1 MKIRNQH
8 RPLAENAGL
17 TARSV
22 PLSQGL
28 AMGGFSLIELM
39 VAVAVIG
46 ILSAVALPSYSNY
59 VKSGN
64 AQEAPSNLMT
74 MKTQA
79 EQYFAD
85 HPALGFKD
93 FPCTAPS
100 DAKFFDYTCTY
111 TPVTV
116 PQNTITI
123 TATGKSTSNVSG
135 WTYTID
141 QTGNRASSGIGTS
154 SSTSCWITKN
164 NGSC

>member
-1 MKIRNQH
+1 MGYGLSPVSH
-8 RPLAENAGL
+8 RL
-17 TARSV
+17 TT
-22 PLSQGL
+22 
-28 AMGGFSLIELM
+28 GGFSLIELM

-59 VKSGN
+59 VKNGN

-79 EQYFAD
+79 EQYFSD
-85 HPALGFKD
+85 NPSLGFKD

-100 DAKFFDYTCTY
+100 NAKFFDYACTY
-111 TPVTV
+111 TPVAV

-123 TATGKSTSNVSG
+123 TATGKSTSNISG
-135 WTYTID
+135 WTYSID
-141 QTGNRASSGIGTS
+141 QTGNRASSAIGTS
-154 SSTSCWITKN
+154 SSTTCWITKY

>member
-1 MKIRNQH
+1 MKNRNQN
-8 RPLAENAGL
+8 RPVAESKNIISGASPTSRRL
-17 TARSV
+17 TT
-22 PLSQGL
+22 
-28 AMGGFSLIELM
+28 GGFSLVALM
-39 VAVAVIG
+39 VAVSVIG

-59 VKSGN
+59 VKNGN

-79 EQYFAD
+79 EQYFSD
-85 HPALGFKD
+85 NPAKGFKD

-100 DAKFFDYTCTY
+100 NAKFFDYACTY

-116 PQNTITI
+116 PQNAITI
-123 TATGKSTSNVSG
+123 TATGKSSSNISG

-141 QTGNRASSGIGTS
+141 QTGTRTSSGIGTS
-154 SSTSCWITKN
+154 SSTTCWITKY

>member
-1 MKIRNQH
+1 MYRRNQY
-8 RPLAENAGL
+8 RPVAGN
-17 TARSV
+17 TRMSDNSV
-22 PLSQGL
+22 AVGRLDSE
-28 AMGGFSLIELM
+28 GGFSLIELM

-46 ILSAVALPSYSNY
+46 ILAAVALPSYSNY

-85 HPALGFKD
+85 NPAKGFKD

-100 DAKFFDYTCTY
+100 GSKFFDYACTY

-116 PQNTITI
+116 PQNTIAI
-123 TATGKSTSNVSG
+123 TATGKSTSNISG

-141 QTGNRASSGIGTS
+141 QTGNRTSTGIGTS
-154 SSTSCWITKN
+154 SSTTCWITKN

>member
-1 MKIRNQH
+1 MKSRNQNG
-8 RPLAENAGL
+8 PVAERKSKGAGVSPVRRQL
-17 TARSV
+17 TT
-22 PLSQGL
+22 
-28 AMGGFSLIELM
+28 GGFSLIELM

-59 VKSGN
+59 VKNGN

-79 EQYFAD
+79 EQYFSD
-85 HPALGFKD
+85 NPSLGFKD

-100 DAKFFDYTCTY
+100 NAKFFDYACTY
-111 TPVTV
+111 TSTTAPV
-116 PQNTITI
+116 NTIKI
-123 TATGKSTSNVSG
+123 TATGKSTTNISG

-141 QTGNRASSGIGTS
+141 ETGKRTSDAIGTS
-154 SSTSCWITKN
+154 SSTSCWITKY

>member
-1 MKIRNQH
+1 MKSRNQH
-8 RPLAENAGL
+8 CPVAESKGSSPSAAHSSKRL
-17 TARSV
+17 VS
-22 PLSQGL
+22 
-28 AMGGFSLIELM
+28 GGFSLIELM

-46 ILSAVALPSYSNY
+46 ILSAVAIPAYSNY

-79 EQYFAD
+79 EQYFSD
-85 HPALGFKD
+85 NPALGFKD

-100 DAKFFDYTCTY
+100 AAKFFDYACTY
-111 TPVTV
+111 TPTTV

-123 TATGKSTSNVSG
+123 TATGKSSSNISG

-141 QTGNRASSGIGTS
+141 QTGVRTSSGIGTS
-154 SSTSCWITKN
+154 SSTSCWITKY